1 LWKGGEITMAKAN
14 APKHELAEDDY
25 MSGMQYKDIAD
36 KYGVSINTVKSWKRR
51 HYWERVEPKNK
62 KKHNKKFKQP
72 IAKEVN
78 SVMQNNELT
87 EKQRLFCLYFVKLFN
102 ATKAYQKAYGC
113 GECTA
118 RTNGYKLLLQ
128 PKIKAEIEKL
138 KKEKLNQL
146 YLTQED
152 IFQKYM
158 DIAFADMTDYVR
170 FVNEQKSIK
179 DKTGKVK
186 KLTVSHVHFRDD
198 SEVDGTLIS
207 EIGEGPKGIQIKL
220 GDRMKALNWLTA
232 HMDMG
237 TSEQKVKV
245 ELLKKKLEE
254 GDNDKNNV
262 VDDWIEAVQ
271 EEEDNSG

>member
-1 LWKGGEITMAKAN
+1 MAKAN

-158 DIAFADMTDYVR
+158 DIAFSDMTDYVT
-170 FVNEQKSIK
+170 FGNKQIDVK
-179 DKTGKVK
+179 DRNGKVRK
-186 KLTVSHVHFRDD
+186 ATVNHLNFKESDN
-198 SEVDGTLIS
+198 VDGTLIE
-207 EIGEGPKGIQIKL
+207 EIGSGPKGIQVKL
-220 GDRMKALNWLTA
+220 GNKMKALDWLTA

-237 TSEQKVKV
+237 NAEQKVKV
-245 ELLKKKLEE
+245 ELLKKKLQE
-254 GDNDKNNV
+254 GNNDKNNV

-271 EEEDNSG
+271 AEEDNSG

>member
-1 LWKGGEITMAKAN
+1 MAKAN